1 MTSPPPSRPSSSARI
16 GSPTMASRCCSSP
29 GRSPIRRRWGPAGG
43 RWARP
48 GPSPALDPGWL
59 HEIDGQPA
67 IAFLARYLD
76 VTGPASYGNPLA
88 VIEAGGD
95 EWYLR
100 AIRETDPASGSVF
113 VAGTIPVGAV
123 VQLTTADTE
132 EILAGAASGPANGR
146 PPDVPGRRTSR
157 GRADLLLCRPALP
170 ARVEDRGRGR
180 PRTVGPRPVDARSPA
195 CTASARSARSAGT
208 ASSRYFNET
217 FMTLLLG
224 T

>member
-1 MTSPPPSRPSSSARI
+1 M
-16 GSPTMASRCCSSP
+16 
-29 GRSPIRRRWGPAGG
+29 
-43 RWARP
+43 RP
-48 GPSPALDPGWL
+48 GPSPALDREWL

-100 AIRETDPASGSVF
+100 AIGETDPASGSVF

-132 EILAGAASGPANGR
+132 EILAGAGAALRRATADFPAGAR
-146 PPDVPGRRTSR
+146 PEAALIFSCAVRRFLLGSR
-157 GRADLLLCRPALP
+157 TGVEADLA
-170 ARVEDRGRGR
+170 
-180 PRTVGPRPVDARSPA
+180 RTVFGPSMPIAGMYCFGEIGPVP
-195 CTASARSARSAGT
+195 GT

-217 FMTLLLG
+217 FTTLLLG